1 MIYCKK
7 CGARMKMR
15 PDEVTASNPPKRI
28 YDCPRCGNV
37 QYSTQYDDNQE
48 IINHFP
54 RIKHKK
60 IVSINLNK
68 YDWPS
73 FRRKIAVIAFK
84 RLMSMEVLGD
94 PEKVAS
100 KAVEYAN
107 ELTKKLKEG
116 GRLLPGNAVQSPANE
131 ITLDL
136 SAIKESHS

>member
-1 MIYCKK
+1 MVLCER
-7 CGARMKMR
+7 CNTRMKMR
-15 PDEVTASNPPKRI
+15 PYEVTASNPSKRI
-28 YDCPRCGNV
+28 YDCPCCGNV

-60 IVSINLNK
+60 IVSINLDK

-100 KAVEYAN
+100 KAVEYAD

-116 GRLLPGNAVQSPANE
+116 GKLLPGNAVQSPANE

>member
-1 MIYCKK
+1 MVLCERCNTK
-7 CGARMKMR
+7 MNMR
-15 PDEVTASNPPKRI
+15 PHEITSSIPPKRI
-28 YDCPRCGNV
+28 YDCPCCGNV

-60 IVSINLNK
+60 IVSINLDK

-84 RLMSMEVLGD
+84 RLMSMEVLGN

-100 KAVEYAN
+100 KAVEYAD

-116 GRLLPGNAVQSPANE
+116 GKFLPGNAVQSPANE